1 MLKKI
6 NIKKISSLVQQTL
19 IITLITFLLS
29 EITLRIY
36 NKINPSFIFV
46 EKTYTR
52 FRPKPHALDYGSF
65 KLNGLGF
72 KDLEFNLKK
81 DSNTFRI
88 IAIGDSFAYGVVPY
102 QYNFFTVLEDNLNQ
116 DKPQNKREVYNMGIP
131 GTGPVDYFSLLL
143 NEGLRYQPDMVI
155 VSFFLGNDFSDNR
168 NYYAQGVP
176 WYSHSYV
183 TSLIKFMIDLAIKYK
198 GNPYDVANTANMKY
212 DDNMTVFAD
221 DAYLNIE
228 KDRSYIF
235 HNPANK
241 IFTQD
246 FDDAFSYLMKMKQ
259 ICDSRKIKFLV
270 VLIPD
275 EMQVNQALQAK
286 VVKAIEKKTQQVDFT
301 LPNKLLAQKFQENNI
316 DYLDV
321 LPVFAEEFPKKRLY
335 RSNDSHWNI
344 VGNKL
349 AAELIQKHITNQL
362 PK

>member
-19 IITLITFLLS
+19 IITLITFILS

-46 EKTYTR
+46 DKTYTR

-65 KLNGLGF
+65 KLNSLGF
-72 KDLEFNLKK
+72 KDLEFNRKK
-81 DSNTFRI
+81 DANTFRI
-88 IAIGDSFAYGVVPY
+88 LGIGDSFAYGVVPY
-102 QYNFFTVLEDNLNQ
+102 EYNFFTVLENNLNQ
-116 DKPQNKREVYNMGIP
+116 DKPQKKREVYNMGIP

-155 VSFFLGNDFSDNR
+155 VSFFLGNDFSDDR

-198 GNPYDVANTANMKY
+198 GNPYDVANTADMKY
-212 DDNMTVFAD
+212 DDSVTVFAD

-235 HNPANK
+235 QNPPSK

-246 FDDAFSYLMKMKQ
+246 FDDAFSYLIKIKQ
-259 ICDSRKIKFLV
+259 ICDSRKIKLLV

-275 EMQVNQALQAK
+275 EMQVNIALQAK
-286 VVKAIEKKTQQVDFT
+286 VVQAIQKTPQQVDFT

-321 LPVFAEEFPKKRLY
+321 LPIFAEESANKRLY
-335 RSNDSHWNI
+335 RTNDSHWNI
-344 VGNKL
+344 AGNKL
-349 AAELIQKHITNQL
+349 AGELIQKHITNQL